1 MKRNERIGAI
11 IKILSASPNRL
22 FTLNYFTDR
31 FNSAKSSVSE
41 DIVIAKKIMD
51 NMKLGKIETIPG
63 AAGGVKYV
71 PSMSKEATMSLL
83 DEICTK
89 LKDES
94 RILAGGFLYTSD
106 IMFDTSIIKRAGEVF
121 ATQFINQ
128 KADYVVTVETKG
140 IPLAYMTAEA
150 LNLPLVVA
158 RRDSKVS
165 EGSTVSINFI
175 SGSTDRIQK
184 MSMSKR
190 AIKPNSKAIII
201 DDFMKGG
208 GTARGIVDLLTEFDI
223 EVVGIG
229 VLISTQNPNKKLVN
243 NFISLISLE
252 DVDMDQK
259 AINVCPNN
267 DLSELF

>member
-11 IKILSASPNRL
+11 IKILSAFPNKI
-22 FTLNYFTDR
+22 FSLNYFTEK

-41 DIVIAKKIMD
+41 DIMIAKKIMD
-51 NMKLGKIETIPG
+51 NMKLGKIETISG
-63 AAGGVKYV
+63 ASGGVKYV
-71 PSMSKEATMSLL
+71 PIMSKEGTTKLL
-83 DEICTK
+83 DEICAK
-89 LKDES
+89 LRNEN

-106 IMFDTSIIKRAGEVF
+106 IMFDTSLIKRAGEVF
-121 ATQFINQ
+121 ATQFINK

-140 IPLAYMTAEA
+140 IPLAYATAEA

-175 SGSTDRIQK
+175 SGSTNRIQK

-190 AIKPNSKAIII
+190 AIKTNSKAIII

-208 GTARGIVDLLTEFDI
+208 GTARGLVDLLTEFDI
-223 EVVGIG
+223 DVVGIG
-229 VLISTQNPNKKLVN
+229 VLISTNNPPKKLVDKY
-243 NFISLISLE
+243 ISLISLE
-252 DVDMDQK
+252 DVDTNEK
-259 AINVCPNN
+259 IVNVCPNN
-267 DLSELF
+267 NLSEFF